1 MSATDPRGT
10 AASEAAAAR
19 GAATRLDLEAAAA
32 LEKTY
37 DTEVSFRELRGVTAA
52 IVSTLLVALSA
63 FHYYTAGFGIL
74 TEHWHKSVH
83 LAAVL
88 ALIFIMFPTRADGA
102 LPGIGGVPVHD
113 WVLGVLV
120 AVACFYLPLVFDEL
134 TFRIGMPS
142 TEDMVMGT
150 LMIVLVLEATRRAM
164 GWVLP
169 AIVIVFILYGLFG
182 NHLSG
187 VLAHP
192 GSSWE
197 GFVSHVYLTQE
208 GIFGIP
214 VKVVATFVFHFVLFG
229 VLATRMGLGQF
240 FIDLASVI
248 AGRYA
253 GGPAKV
259 AVVSSA
265 MFGTIS
271 GSSIANT
278 VTTGSLTIPAMK
290 RIGYRPH
297 FAGAVE
303 AAASAGGQITP
314 PIMGAA
320 AFVMIEFLEISLTT
334 LLLAAAIPAAMHFW
348 GVFVQVHFEAKRLGL
363 RGLDEDEIPKLWPTL
378 RDGWPTV
385 IPLVLLVWVIVE
397 GYTPYL
403 AAFAGITACIVVGFL
418 NPRNRLTIKDLW
430 DAFDLGSRY
439 ALAVGAAAAAVG
451 IVVGVVTL
459 TGAGFRVG
467 FIVTQAAAQSA
478 EFFRPVVEALPAG
491 FGSMQGLTLFMTLL
505 FVALVCIAMGA
516 GIPTTA
522 LYIVLAAIAAP
533 AVQQLGVPPIAAH
546 LFILYYGI
554 LADLTPPVC
563 VSAYAA
569 AGIAGSNPFRTGLTA
584 FRLGM
589 AKATVPF
596 VFAYAP
602 VMLIVVPDFTWG
614 AFLFTVGTCA
624 IGVLILGIGMTGYAF
639 THMGVAS
646 QVALVA
652 GSLLMISPSGAMT
665 GVGAALAAPVLLMN
679 WARSRRGGR
688 PTAVQNSE

>member
-1 MSATDPRGT
+1 MSTGT
-10 AASEAAAAR
+10 K
-19 GAATRLDLEAAAA
+19 LDLDRAAQLEREA
-32 LEKTY
+32 
-37 DTEVSFRELRGVTAA
+37 DSELRFRTLTGFTAKLISA
-52 IVSTLLVALSA
+52 ALVALSV

-74 TEHWHKSVH
+74 TEHWHKAIH

-88 ALIFIMFPTRADGA
+88 SLIFVMFPGGLLSFGPRIGNVPLLDWILAGA
-102 LPGIGGVPVHD
+102 V
-113 WVLGVLV
+113 V
-120 AVACFYLPLVFDEL
+120 AATIYLPLIFDDL
-134 TFRIGMPS
+134 TFRIGNPS
-142 TEDMVMGT
+142 DTDVLMGT
-150 LMIVLVLEATRRAM
+150 IMVVLTLEATRRAM

-169 AIVIVFILYGLFG
+169 AIVVLFILYALYG

-192 GSSWE
+192 GSDWA
-197 GFVSHVYLTQE
+197 GFVNHVYLTQE

-214 VKVVATFVFHFVLFG
+214 AKVVATFVFHFVLFG
-229 VLATRMGLGQF
+229 VIATRMGLGQF
-240 FIDLASVI
+240 FIDIAAVI
-248 AGRYA
+248 AGRYP

-259 AVVSSA
+259 AVLSSA

-290 RIGYRPH
+290 KVGYKPH

-334 LLLAAAIPAAMHFW
+334 LLIAAAVPAAMHFW

-363 RGLDEDEIPKLWPTL
+363 RGMDESEIPRLWPTI

-385 IPLVLLVWVIVE
+385 IPLVLLVWVIID

-403 AAFAGITACIVVGFL
+403 AAFAGITACVVVGFL
-418 NPRNRLTIKDLW
+418 NPRNRLTLRDLW
-430 DAFDLGSRY
+430 DALDMGARY

-451 IVVGVVTL
+451 MVVGVVTL
-459 TGAGFRVG
+459 TGAGFRIG
-467 FIVTQAAAQSA
+467 FIVTQAAANTA
-478 EFFRPVVEALPAG
+478 AMFVPILDILPAG
-491 FGSMQGLTLFMTLL
+491 FGSLQGLTLFLTLV
-505 FVALVCIAMGA
+505 FVALICIVMGC

-533 AVQQLGVPPIAAH
+533 AVVQLGVPPLAAH

-563 VSAYAA
+563 VAAYAA

-584 FRLGM
+584 FRLGT

-602 VMLIVVPDFTWG
+602 VMLIMVDDFSLG
-614 AFLFTVGTCA
+614 AFLFVTLTCA
-624 IGVLILGIGMTGYAF
+624 AGVLVLGIGLTGYAF
-639 THMGVAS
+639 THMGLGA
-646 QVALVA
+646 QLGLVLA
-652 GSLLMISPSGAMT
+652 ALLMISPNGPLTAV
-665 GVGAALAAPVLLMN
+665 GVALAAPILAFN
-679 WARSRRGGR
+679 WLKARRGERTVDGAPR
-688 PTAVQNSE
+688 AT

>member
-1 MSATDPRGT
+1 MTPHSSAK
-10 AASEAAAAR
+10 
-19 GAATRLDLEAAAA
+19 LDLEAAAR
-32 LEKTY
+32 LEREA
-37 DTEVSFRELRGVTAA
+37 DSELRFRTLTGFTAKL
-52 IVSTLLVALSA
+52 VSVLLVALSV

-74 TEHWHKSVH
+74 TEHWHKSIH

-88 ALIFIMFPTRADGA
+88 GLIFLMFPAGRLWLG
-102 LPGIGGVPVHD
+102 PRVGGIPLLD
-113 WVLGVLV
+113 WLMAAAVV
-120 AVACFYLPLVFDEL
+120 AAAIYLPVIFDDL

-142 TEDMVMGT
+142 ETDVLMGT
-150 LMIVLVLEATRRAM
+150 VMVVLTLEATRRSM

-169 AIVIVFILYGLFG
+169 AIVIVFILYALYG
-182 NHLSG
+182 NLLSG

-192 GSSWE
+192 GADWA
-197 GFVSHVYLTQE
+197 GFVNHVYLTQE

-214 VKVVATFVFHFVLFG
+214 AKVVATFVFHFVLFG
-229 VLATRMGLGQF
+229 VIATRMGLGQF
-240 FIDLASVI
+240 FIDLASIV
-248 AGRYA
+248 AGRYP

-259 AVVSSA
+259 AVLSSA
-265 MFGTIS
+265 MFGSIS

-290 RIGYRPH
+290 RIGYSPH

-320 AFVMIEFLEISLTT
+320 AFVMIEFLEIPLTT
-334 LLLAAAIPAAMHFW
+334 LLIAAAVPALMHFW

-363 RGLDEDEIPKLWPTL
+363 RGLPPEEIPRLWPTL

-385 IPLVLLVWVIVE
+385 IPLILLVWVIVD

-403 AAFAGITACIVVGFL
+403 AAFVGITACVIVGFL
-418 NPRNRLTIKDLW
+418 NPRNRLTLRDLW
-430 DAFDLGSRY
+430 DAFDMGARY

-451 IVVGVVTL
+451 MVVGVVTL
-459 TGAGFRVG
+459 TGAGFRIG
-467 FIVTQAAAQSA
+467 FIVTQAASTTAALFQ
-478 EFFRPVVEALPAG
+478 PVIDVLPEGWA
-491 FGSMQGLTLFMTLL
+491 SLQGLTLFLTLV
-505 FVALVCIAMGA
+505 FIALVCIAMGC

-533 AVQQLGVPPIAAH
+533 SVTQLGVPPLAAH

-563 VSAYAA
+563 VAAYAA

-584 FRLGM
+584 FRLGA

-602 VMLIVVPDFTWG
+602 VMLIMVDDFSLG
-614 AFLFTVGTCA
+614 SFLFVTLTCA
-624 IGVLILGIGMTGYAF
+624 VGVLVLGIGLTGYAF
-639 THMGVAS
+639 THIGVGS
-646 QVALVA
+646 QTALVLA
-652 GSLLMISPSGAMT
+652 ALLMVSPNGPLTAI
-665 GVGAALAAPVLLMN
+665 GAAIAAPVLLLN
-679 WARSRRGGR
+679 WLRSRQQK
-688 PTAVQNSE
+688 PAAMPV

>member
-1 MSATDPRGT
+1 MSGATGGRVEG
-10 AASEAAAAR
+10 ER
-19 GAATRLDLEAAAA
+19 HLDLERAAA
-32 LEKTY
+32 LEKSY
-37 DTEVSFRELRGVTAA
+37 DAELRFRQLRGFAVPL
-52 IVSTLLVALSA
+52 VSTLLVALSV

-74 TEHWHKSVH
+74 TEHWHKAIH

-88 ALIFIMFPTRADGA
+88 ALIFLMFPTRRR
-102 LPGIGGVPVHD
+102 LPGPSLGGIPLLD
-113 WVLGVLV
+113 WLFAAA
-120 AVACFYLPLVFDEL
+120 AVVVTLYLPIVFDDL
-134 TFRIGMPS
+134 TFRIGMPNA
-142 TEDMVMGT
+142 TDVAMGT
-150 LMIVLVLEATRRAM
+150 IMVVLTLEAARRSM

-169 AIVIVFILYGLFG
+169 AIVCVFILYALFG
-182 NHLSG
+182 HNLTG
-187 VLAHP
+187 ALAHP
-192 GSSWE
+192 GADWE
-197 GFVSHVYLTQE
+197 GFVNHVYLTQE

-214 VKVVATFVFHFVLFG
+214 AKVVATFVFHFVLFG
-229 VLATRMGLGQF
+229 VIATRMGLGQF
-240 FIDLASVI
+240 FIDIASVV
-248 AGRYA
+248 AGRYP

-265 MFGTIS
+265 LFGSIS

-320 AFVMIEFLEISLTT
+320 AFVMIEFLEIPLTT
-334 LLLAAAIPAAMHFW
+334 LLLAAAIPAFMHFW

-363 RGLDEDEIPKLWPTL
+363 KGLPEEELPRLWPTL

-385 IPLVLLVWVIVE
+385 IPLVILVWVIVE

-403 AAFAGITACIVVGFL
+403 AAFWGITACIVVGFL
-418 NPRNRLTIKDLW
+418 NPRNRLTLRDLW
-430 DAFDLGSRY
+430 DAFDMGARY

-467 FIVTQAAAQSA
+467 FIVTQAAASTA
-478 EFFRPVVEALPAG
+478 ELFRPLIEALPPGVAT
-491 FGSMQGLTLFMTLL
+491 MQGLTLFLTLL
-505 FVALVCIAMGA
+505 FVAMVCIMMGA

-533 AVQQLGVPPIAAH
+533 AVTQLGVPPIAAH
-546 LFILYYGI
+546 LFILYFGI

-569 AGIAGSNPFRTGLTA
+569 AGIAGANPFRTGLTA
-584 FRLGM
+584 FRLGL
-589 AKATVPF
+589 AKAIVPF

-602 VMLIVVPDFTWG
+602 VMLVVTEGFTWG
-614 AFLFTVGTCA
+614 GFLLTTLTCA
-624 IGVLILGIGMTGYAF
+624 LGVLVLGIGLTGYAF
-639 THMGVAS
+639 THMGLAS
-646 QVALVA
+646 QAPLVLAAL
-652 GSLLMISPSGAMT
+652 LLIAPSGPLALA
-665 GVGAALAAPVLLMN
+665 GLALAAPVLLVN
-679 WARSRRGGR
+679 ALRARRGAGLAPR
-688 PTAVQNSE
+688 PG

>member
-1 MSATDPRGT
+1 MASDSRT
-10 AASEAAAAR
+10 AK
-19 GAATRLDLEAAAA
+19 LDLEEAAR
-32 LEKTY
+32 LEKEA
-37 DTEVSFRELRGVTAA
+37 DSELRFRTLTGFTAKF
-52 IVSTLLVALSA
+52 VSAALVALSV

-74 TEHWHKSVH
+74 TEHWHKAIH

-88 ALIFIMFPTRADGA
+88 GLIFLMFPGGRLSLG
-102 LPGIGGVPVHD
+102 PRIGGIPALD
-113 WVLGVLV
+113 WLLAG
-120 AVACFYLPLVFDEL
+120 AVISAAIYLPLIFDDL
-134 TFRIGMPS
+134 TFRIGMPN
-142 TEDMVMGT
+142 DMDVLMGT
-150 LMIVLVLEATRRAM
+150 LMVVLTLEATRRSM

-169 AIVIVFILYGLFG
+169 GIVVVFILYALYG

-192 GSSWE
+192 GADWA
-197 GFVSHVYLTQE
+197 GFVNHVYLTQE

-214 VKVVATFVFHFVLFG
+214 AKVVATFVFHFVLFG
-229 VLATRMGLGQF
+229 VIATRMGLGQF
-240 FIDLASVI
+240 FIDLAAVV
-248 AGRYA
+248 AGRYP

-259 AVVSSA
+259 AVLSSA
-265 MFGTIS
+265 MFGSIS

-290 RIGYRPH
+290 KIGYKPH

-320 AFVMIEFLEISLTT
+320 AFVMIEFLEIPLTT
-334 LLLAAAIPAAMHFW
+334 LLIAAAIPAAMHFW

-363 RGLDEDEIPKLWPTL
+363 KGMPEEDLPKLWPTI

-385 IPLVLLVWVIVE
+385 IPLIALVWVIVD

-403 AAFAGITACIVVGFL
+403 AAFVGITLCVVVGFL
-418 NPRNRLTIKDLW
+418 NPRNRLTLKDLW
-430 DAFDLGSRY
+430 DALDMGARY

-451 IVVGVVTL
+451 MVVGVVTL
-459 TGAGFRVG
+459 TGAGFRIG
-467 FIVTQAAAQSA
+467 FIVTQAAGQTAAMFQ
-478 EFFRPVVEALPAG
+478 PVLDILPAG
-491 FGSMQGLTLFMTLL
+491 WASLQGLTLFLTLV
-505 FVALVCIAMGA
+505 FVALICIVMGC

-533 AVQQLGVPPIAAH
+533 AVVQLGVPPLAAH

-563 VSAYAA
+563 VAAYAA

-584 FRLGM
+584 FRLGA

-602 VMLIVVPDFTWG
+602 VMLIMVPDFTLG
-614 AFLFTVGTCA
+614 SFLFVTLTCA
-624 IGVLILGIGMTGYAF
+624 LGVLVLGIGLTGYAF
-639 THMGVAS
+639 THMGAAA
-646 QVALVA
+646 QIGLVLA
-652 GSLLMISPSGAMT
+652 ALLMVAPNGPLTAV
-665 GVGAALAAPVLLMN
+665 GVAIAAPILLLNWLAARRVRPVPAQL
-679 WARSRRGGR
+679 
-688 PTAVQNSE
+688 

>member
-1 MSATDPRGT
+1 LAVTVKNEGG
-10 AASEAAAAR
+10 AAAQAK
-19 GAATRLDLEAAAA
+19 LDLDAAAE
-32 LEKTY
+32 LEKKY
-37 DTEVSFRELRGVTAA
+37 DSELQFRNLSGFAA
-52 IVSTLLVALSA
+52 RLVPALLVALSF

-74 TEHWHKSVH
+74 TEHWHKAIHV
-83 LAAVL
+83 AAVL
-88 ALIFIMFPTRADGA
+88 GLIFLMFPTKRNFGP
-102 LPGIGGVPVHD
+102 LIGGIPLYD
-113 WVLGVLV
+113 WAFALLV
-120 AVACFYLPLVFDEL
+120 AAACLYLPIIFDEL
-134 TFRIGMPS
+134 TFRIGMPN
-142 TEDMVMGT
+142 TADMVMGT
-150 LMIVLVLEATRRAM
+150 IMVVLLLEATRRAM

-169 AIVIVFILYGLFG
+169 AIVIVFILYGLYG
-182 NHLSG
+182 NHLTG

-192 GSSWE
+192 GANWE
-197 GFVSHVYLTQE
+197 GFISHVYLTQE

-240 FIDLASVI
+240 FIDLAAIV
-248 AGRYA
+248 AGRYP

-290 RIGYRPH
+290 RIGYKPH

-320 AFVMIEFLEISLTT
+320 AFVMIEFLNIPLTT
-334 LLLAAAIPAAMHFW
+334 LLIAASIPAFMHFW

-363 RGLDEDEIPKLWPTL
+363 RGMPESEIPKLWPTIKH
-378 RDGWPTV
+378 GWPTV
-385 IPLVLLVWVIVE
+385 IPLVLLVGVIIE
-397 GYTPYL
+397 GFTPYL
-403 AAFAGITACIVVGFL
+403 AAFTGITACIVVGFL
-418 NPRNRLTIKDLW
+418 NPRQRLTLRDLW

-459 TGAGFRVG
+459 TGAGFRIS
-467 FIVTQAAAQSA
+467 FMVTQAAVQTA
-478 EFFRPVVEALPAG
+478 EFFRPLVEILPASMA
-491 FGSMQGLTLFMTLL
+491 SMQGLTLFLTLV
-505 FVALVCIAMGA
+505 FVALICIVMGC

-533 AVQQLGVPPIAAH
+533 AVQQLGVPPLAAH

-563 VSAYAA
+563 VAAYAA
-569 AGIAGSNPFRTGLTA
+569 AGIAGSHPFRTGLTA
-584 FRLGM
+584 FRLGL

-596 VFAYAP
+596 VFAYSP
-602 VMLIVVPDFTWG
+602 VMLIMVDGFTWG
-614 AFLFTVGTCA
+614 DFLFTTISCA
-624 IGVLILGIGMTGYAF
+624 IGVLVLGIGLTGYAF
-639 THMGVAS
+639 THMGFGA
-646 QVALVA
+646 QAILVISA
-652 GSLLMISPSGAMT
+652 LLMISPNIPMTLIGA
-665 GVGAALAAPVLLMN
+665 VLALPVFFLNWRYSLRNAP
-679 WARSRRGGR
+679 S
-688 PTAVQNSE
+688 

>member
-10 AASEAAAAR
+10 AATS
-19 GAATRLDLEAAAA
+19 ATKLDLEAAAE
-32 LEKTY
+32 LEQKY
-37 DTEVSFRELRGVTAA
+37 DSEVSFRELRGVAA
-52 IVSTLLVALSA
+52 VIVSTLLVALSA

-74 TEHWHKSVH
+74 TEHWHKSIH

-88 ALIFIMFPTRADGA
+88 GLIFIMFPTSLDG
-102 LPGIGGVPVHD
+102 LPKIGGVPVHD
-113 WVLGVLV
+113 WILAILI
-120 AVACFYLPLVFDEL
+120 AAACFYLPVVFDEL
-134 TFRIGMPS
+134 TFRIGMPN

-150 LMIVLVLEATRRAM
+150 IMVVLVLEATRRAM

-169 AIVIVFILYGLFG
+169 VIVIVFILYGLFG

-197 GFVSHVYLTQE
+197 GFISHVYLTQE

-214 VKVVATFVFHFVLFG
+214 VKVVATYVFHFVLFG

-240 FIDLASVI
+240 FIDLASI
-248 AGRYA
+248 LAGRYA

-265 MFGTIS
+265 MFGSIS

-290 RIGYRPH
+290 RIGYKPH

-334 LLLAAAIPAAMHFW
+334 LLIAAAIPAAMHFW

-363 RGLDEDEIPKLWPTL
+363 RGLSESEIPRLWPTI

-385 IPLVLLVWVIVE
+385 IPLVLLVWVIVN

-403 AAFAGITACIVVGFL
+403 AAFAGISACIVVGFL
-418 NPRNRLTIKDLW
+418 NPRNRLTIRDLW

-459 TGAGFRVG
+459 TGAGFRIG
-467 FIVTQAAAQSA
+467 FIVTQAAAQTA
-478 EFFRPVVEALPAG
+478 EMFRPIVELLPAG
-491 FGSMQGLTLFMTLL
+491 FGSMQGLTLFVTLF
-505 FVALVCIAMGA
+505 FVAIVCIAMGA

-602 VMLIVVPDFTWG
+602 VMLIVVPDFTW
-614 AFLFTVGTCA
+614 ASFVFTVGTCA
-624 IGVLILGIGMTGYAF
+624 VGVLILGIGMTGYAF
-639 THMGVAS
+639 THMGPGS
-646 QVALVA
+646 QVVLVVA
-652 GSLLMISPSGAMT
+652 SLLMISPSIPMTSLGAL
-665 GVGAALAAPVLLMN
+665 LAAPVLLFN
-679 WARSRRGGR
+679 WQRSRR
-688 PTAVQNSE
+688 

>member
-1 MSATDPRGT
+1 MASDSRT
-10 AASEAAAAR
+10 AK
-19 GAATRLDLEAAAA
+19 LDLEEAAR
-32 LEKTY
+32 LEKEA
-37 DTEVSFRELRGVTAA
+37 DSELRFRTLTGFTAKF
-52 IVSTLLVALSA
+52 VSAALVALSV

-74 TEHWHKSVH
+74 TEHWHKAIH

-88 ALIFIMFPTRADGA
+88 GLIFLMFPGGKLSLGPR
-102 LPGIGGVPVHD
+102 IGGIPALD
-113 WVLGVLV
+113 WLLAG
-120 AVACFYLPLVFDEL
+120 AVISAAIYLPLIFDDL
-134 TFRIGMPS
+134 TFRIGMPN
-142 TEDMVMGT
+142 DMDVLMGT
-150 LMIVLVLEATRRAM
+150 LMVVLTLEATRRSM

-169 AIVIVFILYGLFG
+169 GIVVVFILYALYG

-192 GSSWE
+192 GADWA
-197 GFVSHVYLTQE
+197 GFVNHVYLTQE

-214 VKVVATFVFHFVLFG
+214 AKVVATFVFHFVLFG
-229 VLATRMGLGQF
+229 VIATRMGLGQF
-240 FIDLASVI
+240 FIDLAAVV
-248 AGRYA
+248 AGRYP

-259 AVVSSA
+259 AVLSSA
-265 MFGTIS
+265 MFGSIS

-290 RIGYRPH
+290 KIGYKPH

-320 AFVMIEFLEISLTT
+320 AFVMIEFLEIPLTT
-334 LLLAAAIPAAMHFW
+334 LLIAAAIPAAMHFW

-363 RGLDEDEIPKLWPTL
+363 KGMPEEDLPKLWPTI

-385 IPLVLLVWVIVE
+385 IPLIALVWVIVD

-403 AAFAGITACIVVGFL
+403 AAFVGITLCVVVGFL
-418 NPRNRLTIKDLW
+418 NPRNRLTLKDLW
-430 DAFDLGSRY
+430 DALDMGARY

-451 IVVGVVTL
+451 MVVGVVTL

-467 FIVTQAAAQSA
+467 FIVTQAAGQTAAMFQ
-478 EFFRPVVEALPAG
+478 PLLDILPAG
-491 FGSMQGLTLFMTLL
+491 WASLQGLTLFLTLV
-505 FVALVCIAMGA
+505 FVALICIVMGC

-533 AVQQLGVPPIAAH
+533 AVVQLGVPPLAAH

-563 VSAYAA
+563 VAAYAA

-584 FRLGM
+584 FRLGA

-602 VMLIVVPDFTWG
+602 VMLIMVPDFTLG
-614 AFLFTVGTCA
+614 SFLFVTLTCA
-624 IGVLILGIGMTGYAF
+624 LGVLVLGLGLTGYAF
-639 THMGVAS
+639 THMGMAS
-646 QVALVA
+646 QIGLVLA
-652 GSLLMISPSGAMT
+652 ALLMVAPNGPLTAV
-665 GVGAALAAPVLLMN
+665 GVAIAAPILLVNWLAARRVRPVPAQL
-679 WARSRRGGR
+679 
-688 PTAVQNSE
+688 

>member
-1 MSATDPRGT
+1 MASDSRT
-10 AASEAAAAR
+10 AK
-19 GAATRLDLEAAAA
+19 LDLEEAAR
-32 LEKTY
+32 LEKEA
-37 DTEVSFRELRGVTAA
+37 DSELRFRTLTGLTAKF
-52 IVSTLLVALSA
+52 VSAALVALSV

-74 TEHWHKSVH
+74 TEHWHKAIH

-88 ALIFIMFPTRADGA
+88 GLIFLMFPGGRLSLG
-102 LPGIGGVPVHD
+102 PRIGGIPALD
-113 WVLGVLV
+113 WLLAG
-120 AVACFYLPLVFDEL
+120 AVISAAIYLPLIFDDL
-134 TFRIGMPS
+134 TFRIGMPN
-142 TEDMVMGT
+142 DMDVLMGT
-150 LMIVLVLEATRRAM
+150 LMVVLTLEATRRSM

-169 AIVIVFILYGLFG
+169 GIVVVFILYALYG

-192 GSSWE
+192 GADWA
-197 GFVSHVYLTQE
+197 GFVNHVYLTQE

-214 VKVVATFVFHFVLFG
+214 AKVVATFVFHFVLFG
-229 VLATRMGLGQF
+229 VIATRMGLGQF
-240 FIDLASVI
+240 FIDLAAVI
-248 AGRYA
+248 AGRYP

-259 AVVSSA
+259 AVLSSA
-265 MFGTIS
+265 MFGSIS

-290 RIGYRPH
+290 KIGYKPH

-320 AFVMIEFLEISLTT
+320 AFVMIEFLEIPLTT
-334 LLLAAAIPAAMHFW
+334 LLIAAAIPAAMHFW

-363 RGLDEDEIPKLWPTL
+363 KGMPEEDLPKLWPTI

-385 IPLVLLVWVIVE
+385 IPLIALVWVIVQ

-403 AAFAGITACIVVGFL
+403 AAFVGITLCVVVGFL
-418 NPRNRLTIKDLW
+418 NPRNRLTLKDLW
-430 DAFDLGSRY
+430 DALDMGARY

-451 IVVGVVTL
+451 MVVGVVTL
-459 TGAGFRVG
+459 TGAGFRIG
-467 FIVTQAAAQSA
+467 FIVTQAAGQTAAMFQ
-478 EFFRPVVEALPAG
+478 PIIDILPAG
-491 FGSMQGLTLFMTLL
+491 WASLQGLTLFLTLV
-505 FVALVCIAMGA
+505 FVALICIVMGC

-533 AVQQLGVPPIAAH
+533 AVVQLGVPPLAAH
-546 LFILYYGI
+546 LFILYFGI

-563 VSAYAA
+563 VAAYAA

-584 FRLGM
+584 FRLGA

-602 VMLIVVPDFTWG
+602 VMLIMVPDFTLG
-614 AFLFTVGTCA
+614 SFLFVTLTCA
-624 IGVLILGIGMTGYAF
+624 LGVLVLGLGLTGYAF
-639 THMGVAS
+639 THMGTGA
-646 QVALVA
+646 QIGLVLA
-652 GSLLMISPSGAMT
+652 ALLMVAPNGPLTAV
-665 GVGAALAAPVLLMN
+665 GVGIAAPILLVNWLAARRIRPVPAQL
-679 WARSRRGGR
+679 
-688 PTAVQNSE
+688 

>member
-1 MSATDPRGT
+1 VSSTRET
-10 AASEAAAAR
+10 AAEAER
-19 GAATRLDLEAAAA
+19 RLDLDRAAE
-32 LEKTY
+32 LERKH
-37 DTEVSFRELRGVTAA
+37 DADLQFRNLKGFA
-52 IVSTLLVALSA
+52 IPLVSTLLVALSI
-63 FHYYTAGFGIL
+63 FHYYTAGYGIL
-74 TEHWHKSVH
+74 TEHWHKAIH

-88 ALIFIMFPTRADGA
+88 GLIFLLFPTRRT
-102 LPGIGGVPVHD
+102 LPGPSLGGVPVID
-113 WVLGVLV
+113 WLLAALV
-120 AVACFYLPLVFDEL
+120 VAATIYLPLVFDDL
-134 TFRIGMPS
+134 TFRIGSPNTM
-142 TEDMVMGT
+142 DVLFGT
-150 LMIVLVLEATRRAM
+150 LMVVLTLEAVRRAM

-169 AIVIVFILYGLFG
+169 GIVCIFILYALFG
-182 NHLSG
+182 NLLSG

-192 GSSWE
+192 GSDWE
-197 GFVSHVYLTQE
+197 GFINHVYLTQE

-214 VKVVATFVFHFVLFG
+214 AKVVATFVFHFVLFG
-229 VLATRMGLGQF
+229 VIATRMGLGQF
-240 FIDLASVI
+240 FIDVASVA
-248 AGRYA
+248 AGRYP

-265 MFGTIS
+265 LFGSIS

-290 RIGYRPH
+290 KIGYRPH

-320 AFVMIEFLEISLTT
+320 AFVMIEFLEIPLTT
-334 LLLAAAIPAAMHFW
+334 LLIAASVPAFMHFW
-348 GVFVQVHFEAKRLGL
+348 SVFVQVHFEAKRLGL
-363 RGLDEDEIPKLWPTL
+363 RGMAEEDIPKLWPTI

-385 IPLVLLVWVIVE
+385 IPLVLLVGVIVQ

-403 AAFAGITACIVVGFL
+403 AAFWGITACIVVGFL
-418 NPRNRLTIKDLW
+418 NPRNRLTLKDLW
-430 DAFDLGSRY
+430 DAFDMGARY

-467 FIVTQAAAQSA
+467 FIVTQAAASTA
-478 EFFRPVVEALPAG
+478 EWFRPLIEFLPPGVAT
-491 FGSMQGLTLFMTLL
+491 MQGLTLFLTLL
-505 FVALVCIAMGA
+505 FVAMVCVAMGA

-533 AVQQLGVPPIAAH
+533 SVMQLGVPPLAAH
-546 LFILYYGI
+546 LFILYFGI

-563 VSAYAA
+563 VAAYAA

-596 VFAYAP
+596 VFAYSP
-602 VMLIVVPDFTWG
+602 VMLIMVDGFTWSE
-614 AFLFTVGTCA
+614 FLFTTGTCA
-624 IGVLILGIGMTGYAF
+624 LGVLVLGVGLTGYAF
-639 THMGVAS
+639 THMGIGS
-646 QVALVA
+646 QVLLVLSA
-652 GSLLMISPSGAMT
+652 LLMITPSGVLTFT
-665 GVGAALAAPVLLMN
+665 GMAIAAPVLLVN
-679 WARSRRGGR
+679 WLRGRRL
-688 PTAVQNSE
+688 TAVAPG

>member
-10 AASEAAAAR
+10 AASS
-19 GAATRLDLEAAAA
+19 ATKLDLEAAAE
-32 LEKTY
+32 LEKKY
-37 DTEVSFRELRGVTAA
+37 DTEVSFRELRGVTAV
-52 IVSTLLVALSA
+52 IVSTLLVALSV

-74 TEHWHKSVH
+74 TEHWHKSIH

-88 ALIFIMFPTRADGA
+88 GLIFIMFPTSLDGF
-102 LPGIGGVPVHD
+102 PKIGGVPVHD
-113 WVLGVLV
+113 WILAILI
-120 AVACFYLPLVFDEL
+120 AVACFYLPVVFDEL
-134 TFRIGMPS
+134 TFRIGMPN

-150 LMIVLVLEATRRAM
+150 IMVVLVLEATRRAM

-169 AIVIVFILYGLFG
+169 AIVIVFILYGLYG

-197 GFVSHVYLTQE
+197 GFISHVYLTQE

-240 FIDLASVI
+240 FIDLASI
-248 AGRYA
+248 LAGRYA

-290 RIGYRPH
+290 RVGYKPH
-297 FAGAVE
+297 FAAAVE

-334 LLLAAAIPAAMHFW
+334 LLIAAAIPAAMHFW

-363 RGLDEDEIPKLWPTL
+363 RGLDDSEIPKLWPTI

-385 IPLVLLVWVIVE
+385 IPLVLLVWVIVD

-403 AAFAGITACIVVGFL
+403 AAFAGISACIVVGFL
-418 NPRNRLTIKDLW
+418 NPKNRLTIKDLW

-459 TGAGFRVG
+459 TGAGFRIG
-467 FIVTQAAAQSA
+467 FIVTQAAAQTA
-478 EFFRPVVEALPAG
+478 EMFRPVVELLPTG
-491 FGSMQGLTLFMTLL
+491 FGSMEGLTLFVTLV

-614 AFLFTVGTCA
+614 AFIFTVGTCA
-624 IGVLILGIGMTGYAF
+624 VGVLILGIGMTGYAF
-639 THMGVAS
+639 THMGLAS
-646 QVALVA
+646 QAVLVIA
-652 GSLLMISPSGAMT
+652 SLLMISPSIPMTSLGA
-665 GVGAALAAPVLLMN
+665 VLAAPVLLLN
-679 WARSRRGGR
+679 FTKARRDRGEA
-688 PTAVQNSE
+688 PAAA

>member
-10 AASEAAAAR
+10 AASS
-19 GAATRLDLEAAAA
+19 ATKLDLEAAAE
-32 LEKTY
+32 LEKKY
-37 DTEVSFRELRGVTAA
+37 DTEVSFRDLRGTTAI
-52 IVSTLLVALSA
+52 IVSTLLVALSV

-74 TEHWHKSVH
+74 TEHWHKSIH

-88 ALIFIMFPTRADGA
+88 GLIFIMFPTALDG
-102 LPGIGGVPVHD
+102 LPKIGGVPVHD
-113 WVLGVLV
+113 WILAILV

-134 TFRIGMPS
+134 TFRIGMPNVADI
-142 TEDMVMGT
+142 TMGT
-150 LMIVLVLEATRRAM
+150 MMVVLVLEATRRAM
-164 GWVLP
+164 GWPLP
-169 AIVIVFILYGLFG
+169 VIVIVFILYGLFG

-192 GSSWE
+192 GSNWE
-197 GFVSHVYLTQE
+197 GFISHVYLTQE

-240 FIDLASVI
+240 FIDLASVL
-248 AGRYA
+248 AGRFA

-265 MFGTIS
+265 MFGMIS

-290 RIGYRPH
+290 RIGYKPH

-334 LLLAAAIPAAMHFW
+334 LLIAAAVPAAMHFW

-363 RGLDEDEIPKLWPTL
+363 RGLDESEIPKLWPTI

-385 IPLVLLVWVIVE
+385 IPLVLLVWVIVD

-403 AAFAGITACIVVGFL
+403 AAFTGITACIVVGFV
-418 NPRNRLTIKDLW
+418 NPKNRLTLRDLW

-459 TGAGFRVG
+459 TGAGFRIG
-467 FIVTQAAAQSA
+467 FIVTQAATQTA
-478 EFFRPVVEALPAG
+478 EMFRPVVELLPAG
-491 FGSMQGLTLFMTLL
+491 FGSMEGLTLFMTLI
-505 FVALVCIAMGA
+505 FIALVCIAMGC

-614 AFLFTVGTCA
+614 AFLFTVGSCA
-624 IGVLILGIGMTGYAF
+624 LGVLVLGIGLTGYAF
-639 THMGVAS
+639 THMGPIS
-646 QVALVA
+646 QGVLIISA
-652 GSLLMISPSGAMT
+652 LLMISPSVPMTSLGA
-665 GVGAALAAPVLLMN
+665 VLAAPVLLLN
-679 WARSRRGGR
+679 WRRAQAAPLAPVRDG
-688 PTAVQNSE
+688 PQNSE

>member
-1 MSATDPRGT
+1 MS
-10 AASEAAAAR
+10 
-19 GAATRLDLEAAAA
+19 GAKLDLDRAAQLEQEA
-32 LEKTY
+32 
-37 DTEVSFRELRGVTAA
+37 DSELRFRTLTGFAA
-52 IVSTLLVALSA
+52 PLVSALLVALSV

-74 TEHWHKSVH
+74 TEHWHKAIH

-88 ALIFIMFPTRADGA
+88 GLIFIMFPGGRLSLGPRIGNVPALDWLLAGA
-102 LPGIGGVPVHD
+102 V
-113 WVLGVLV
+113 V
-120 AVACFYLPLVFDEL
+120 AAAIYLPVIFDEL
-134 TFRIGMPS
+134 TFRIGMPND
-142 TEDMVMGT
+142 TDVLMGT
-150 LMIVLVLEATRRAM
+150 VMVVLVLEATRRAM

-169 AIVIVFILYGLFG
+169 AIVVVFILYALYG
-182 NHLSG
+182 NLLGG

-192 GSSWE
+192 GADWA
-197 GFVSHVYLTQE
+197 GFVNHVYLTQE

-214 VKVVATFVFHFVLFG
+214 AKVVATFVFHFVLFG
-229 VLATRMGLGQF
+229 VIATRMGLGQF
-240 FIDLASVI
+240 FIDLASII
-248 AGRYA
+248 AGRYP

-259 AVVSSA
+259 AVLSSA
-265 MFGTIS
+265 MFGSIS

-320 AFVMIEFLEISLTT
+320 AFVMIEFLEIPLTT
-334 LLLAAAIPAAMHFW
+334 LLIAAAIPAAMHFW
-348 GVFVQVHFEAKRLGL
+348 GVFVQVHFEAKKLGL
-363 RGLDEDEIPKLWPTL
+363 QGMPEEELPKLWPTI

-385 IPLVLLVWVIVE
+385 IPLVALVWVIVD

-403 AAFAGITACIVVGFL
+403 AAFTGITLCVIVGFL
-418 NPRNRLTIKDLW
+418 NPRNRLTLKDLW
-430 DAFDLGSRY
+430 DALDMGARY

-451 IVVGVVTL
+451 MVVGVVTL
-459 TGAGFRVG
+459 TGAGFRIG
-467 FIVTQAAAQSA
+467 FIVTQAAGQTAALFQ
-478 EFFRPVVEALPAG
+478 PIIDILPAG
-491 FGSMQGLTLFMTLL
+491 WASLQGLTLFLTLV
-505 FVALVCIAMGA
+505 FVALVCIAMGC

-533 AVQQLGVPPIAAH
+533 AVVQLGVPPLAAH

-563 VSAYAA
+563 VAAYAA

-584 FRLGM
+584 FRLGA

-602 VMLIVVPDFTWG
+602 VMLIMVDDFSLG
-614 AFLFTVGTCA
+614 EFLFVTFTCA
-624 IGVLILGIGMTGYAF
+624 LGVLVLGVGLTGYAF
-639 THMGVAS
+639 THMGIGA
-646 QVALVA
+646 QTGLVLA
-652 GSLLMISPSGAMT
+652 ALLMISPSGPLTA
-665 GVGAALAAPVLLMN
+665 VGMAIAAPIAAAN
-679 WARSRRGGR
+679 WWRSRAR
-688 PTAVQNSE
+688 PAPARP